1 MISLKNIVAKF
12 FAFVV
17 VSNIKRSYGKV
28 AKIQAKT
35 LNNLLKTAKK
45 TKFGLDHSFDKINS
59 LEDYAQKVPVRDYEG
74 IKKYIDEIKGG
85 SNDILWPGNQNI

>member
-17 VSNIKRSYGKV
+17 VSNIKRSYGRA

-45 TKFGLDHSFDKINS
+45 TKRGFSTAKTTVG
-59 LEDYAQKVPVRDYEG
+59 
-74 IKKYIDEIKGG
+74 DEF
-85 SNDILWPGNQNI
+85 

>member
-17 VSNIKRSYGKV
+17 VSNIKRSYGRA

-35 LNNLLKTAKK
+35 LNSLLKIAKK
-45 TKFGLDHSFDKINS
+45 TKFGLDHSFDKSIAWRIMHKKS
-59 LEDYAQKVPVRDYEG
+59 LLG
-74 IKKYIDEIKGG
+74 IMKELRNTLMK
-85 SNDILWPGNQNI
+85 